1 VSKKG
6 PRKDPRQQAV
16 PATDR
21 WLIYGTIPLRFFL
34 GLTFVYAG
42 LQKISDPGFLDP
54 AGTTYI
60 GSQLQGFTST
70 SPIGFLIQWLAL
82 PVPQLTGIGVI
93 GAELAI
99 GTLVLLG
106 IATRWAAA
114 AGALINLTFFLTASW
129 AVQPYFL
136 GSDSIYTVAWIT
148 LALVG
153 DQGVLTARQIF
164 APQRGGSVKAQVAP
178 DPGRRRLLV
187 QIGSAAV
194 AVVWVLALLPRTRH
208 VGASEPAAV
217 VPSPSS
223 SPNPSGSP
231 SPAATPTGTKVGTL
245 AQLRSNGSLTFTAP
259 GTGDPAVAISLAGGS
274 VVAFDTVCTHA
285 GCPVNYDPSQHLLV
299 CPCHGAEF
307 DPAHGAAVVA
317 GPAPTPLA
325 PIKVRVG
332 ADGGLY
338 VG

>member
-1 VSKKG
+1 VGKKAT
-6 PRKDPRQQAV
+6 RKDPRLQV
-16 PATDR
+16 SPAPDR
-21 WLIYGTIPLRFFL
+21 WLIYGTVPLRFFL

-60 GSQLQGFTST
+60 GAQLQGFSAT

-82 PVPQLTGIGVI
+82 PFPQLTGIGVI
-93 GAELAI
+93 AAELAI

-106 IATRWAAA
+106 VATRWAAA
-114 AGALINLTFFLTASW
+114 AGAMINLVFFLTASW

-136 GSDSIYTVAWIT
+136 GSDSIYAVAWIT

-153 DQGVLTARQIF
+153 DRGVLTARHIF
-164 APQRGGSVKAQVAP
+164 MTQPDRNVKPPVDA

-208 VGASEPAAV
+208 VGASEPT
-217 VPSPSS
+217 VPTPSS
-223 SPNPSGSP
+223 ASSPPASP
-231 SPAATPTGTKVGTL
+231 TGVASPTGTKIGTL
-245 AQLRSNGSLTFTAP
+245 AQLRAKGSLTFTAP
-259 GTGDPAVAISLAGGS
+259 GSGDPAVAVSLAGGS
-274 VVAFDTVCTHA
+274 IVAFDTVCTHA
-285 GCPVNYDPSQHLLV
+285 GCPVNYDSGQHLLV

-307 DPAHGAAVVA
+307 DPARGAAVVA

-325 PIKVRVG
+325 PIKVQVG

-338 VG
+338 AG

>member
-1 VSKKG
+1 MNKKAT
-6 PRKDPRQQAV
+6 RKAPRQQA
-16 PATDR
+16 PAVTTDR
-21 WLIYGTIPLRFFL
+21 WLVYGTIPLRLFL
-34 GLTFVYAG
+34 GLTFAYAG
-42 LQKISDPGFLDP
+42 LQKIADPGFLDP

-60 GSQLQGFTST
+60 GAQLQAFTST

-82 PVPQLTGIGVI
+82 PFPQLTGIGII

-106 IATRWAAA
+106 VATRWAAA
-114 AGALINLTFFLTASW
+114 AGALINFTFFLTASW

-153 DQGVLTARQIF
+153 DQGVLTAREIF
-164 APQRGGSVKAQVAP
+164 APQRGGSARTQVGA
-178 DPGRRRLLV
+178 DSGRRRLLV

-208 VGASEPAAV
+208 VGASEPTGTAL
-217 VPSPSS
+217 SPT
-223 SPNPSGSP
+223 P
-231 SPAATPTGTKVGTL
+231 SPAGTPTPVSAPTGTKVGTL
-245 AQLRSNGSLTFTAP
+245 AQLRSNGSLTFTDPAS
-259 GTGDPAVAISLAGGS
+259 GDPGIAIPLAGGS
-274 VVAFDTVCTHA
+274 IVAFDTVCTHA
-285 GCPVNYDPSQHLLV
+285 GCSVDYDSGQHLLV

-307 DPAHGAAVVA
+307 DPARNAEVIA

-325 PIKVRVG
+325 PIKVQVG
-332 ADGGLY
+332 TDGGIY
-338 VG
+338 VA

>member
-6 PRKDPRQQAV
+6 ARNAPRQPV
-16 PATDR
+16 PAAVDR
-21 WLIYGTIPLRFFL
+21 WVVYGTIPLRLFL

-42 LQKISDPGFLDP
+42 LQKIADPGFLDP
-54 AGTTYI
+54 SASTYI
-60 GSQLQGFTST
+60 GVQLQGFTSN
-70 SPIGFLIQWLAL
+70 SPIGFLIEWLAL

-106 IATRWAAA
+106 VATRWAAA
-114 AGALINLTFFLTASW
+114 AGALINFVFFLTASW

-136 GSDSIYTVAWIT
+136 GSDSIYTVAWVT

-164 APQRGGSVKAQVAP
+164 APHRVRGANSRMGT
-178 DPGRRRLLV
+178 DLGRRRLLL
-187 QIGSAAV
+187 QLGSAAV
-194 AVVWVLALLPRTRH
+194 GVVWVLAILPRTRH
-208 VGASEPAAV
+208 VGASEPTGAA
-217 VPSPSS
+217 PSPTA
-223 SPNPSGSP
+223 SPT
-231 SPAATPTGTKVGTL
+231 PAASPTGTKIGTL
-245 AQLRSNGSLTFTAP
+245 SQLRSRGSFTFNDP
-259 GTGDPAVAISLAGGS
+259 SSGDPAVAISLAGGS
-274 VVAFDTVCTHA
+274 IVAFDTVCTHA
-285 GCPVNYDPSQHLLV
+285 GCAVSYDPGQRLLV

-325 PIKVRVG
+325 SIKVQV
-332 ADGGLY
+332 ASDGGIY
-338 VG
+338 AA